1 MWVTHPVFDIFSD
14 IFASRENA
22 LTRVDPRT
30 KLILTLLLIF
40 CTILS
45 EMVWFP
51 LVVFTCCLVAMA
63 LIRIPPGL
71 VLLRLCGPLG
81 IVAVLIV
88 LQMFLSGSTPL
99 VTLHFGPWTLI
110 ASKEGL
116 ARGILLGSRVLAA
129 VSTVIL
135 LGSVTPAHKIF
146 AALRWFKVPEGWVE
160 IAMLVYRYTFSLLD
174 QTSDVLTAQR
184 ARLGYSSVK
193 TSLSSVGV
201 VAGTVLIRA
210 MDQAMRTYEAMTLRG
225 YQGSM
230 PFGPLP
236 ALGQQDVRILTV
248 GIPVIL
254 MAFLFMERYI
264 V

>member
-1 MWVTHPVFDIFSD
+1 VFELFSD

-22 LTRVDPRT
+22 LTRIDPRA
-30 KLILTLLLIF
+30 KLAFALLLIL

-51 LVVFTCCLVAMA
+51 LAVLTCSLAAMA

-71 VLLRLCGPLG
+71 ILLRLSGPLG

-88 LQMFLSGSTPL
+88 LQTFLSGSTPL
-99 VTLHFGPWTLI
+99 MSLHLGPWTFT
-110 ASKEGL
+110 ACQEGL

-129 VSTVIL
+129 VSVIVL
-135 LGSVTPAHKIF
+135 LSSVTPAHKIF
-146 AALRWFKVPEGWVE
+146 AALRWFKIPEGWVE
-160 IAMLVYRYTFSLLD
+160 IAMLVYRYIFSLLD

-193 TSLSSVGV
+193 TSLNSVGV

-230 PFGPLP
+230 PYGSLP
-236 ALGQQDVRILTV
+236 SLRRIDAWMLIVAVPVTV
-248 GIPVIL
+248 II
-254 MAFLFMERYI
+254 FLFLERY
-264 V
+264 VP